1 MQIGVSKLL
10 LSIFIVFY
18 LPLNIKAQNFDINT
32 LKQTN
37 LYRNQNLDAAFC
49 GISNSI
55 YYLPGGLLIGNYTIG
70 ILKKNAKMQKNAI
83 EQGISQVVNGFITYA
98 FKYGIKRDRPA
109 VTYPFLMP
117 LENKTTNS
125 FPSGH
130 TSNAFNTAT
139 IFSLQNK
146 KWYYVVP
153 AYTWAGA
160 VGYSRMH
167 MGVHY
172 PTDVLG
178 GALVGT
184 ASAYIG
190 QQLNKLLLHNK
201 KTSKVYN
208 SVLW

>member
-130 TSNAFNTAT
+130 TSTAFNTAT